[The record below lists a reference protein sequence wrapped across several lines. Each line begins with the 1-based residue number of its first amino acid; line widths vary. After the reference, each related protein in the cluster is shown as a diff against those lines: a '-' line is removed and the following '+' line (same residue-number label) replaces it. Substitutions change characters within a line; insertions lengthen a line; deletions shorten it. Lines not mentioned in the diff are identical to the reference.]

1 MSGRTRSQNRSR
13 GRSRSRS
20 RGMMGGSH
28 SAAAAVT
35 NSGSTGGGAADWVIK
50 NFGLGNAQWNNT
62 FGPQSLG
69 VENGNLLPTV
79 VGAPAVLTGM
89 TPQGQN
95 VGAYTLKSLM
105 SGGGRGR
112 GGRGRGGRRRMKKTK
127 GGMGMIETA
136 AVPLTILALQ
146 QSYGTRR
153 KGSRRKG
160 SRRRGSRRGSRRR

>member
-13 GRSRSRS
+13 S

-28 SAAAAVT
+28 AAVAA
-35 NSGSTGGGAADWVIK
+35 NAGSTGGGAAGWALS
-50 NFGLGNAQWNNT
+50 NFGNGDQQWWNT
-62 FGPQSLG
+62 FGPKSLG

-105 SGGGRGR
+105 SGGGK
-112 GGRGRGGRRRMKKTK
+112 RRKGIKRTR
-127 GGMGMIETA
+127 GGMGMLATA
-136 AVPLTILALQ
+136 AVPLTLLAMQ

-153 KGSRRKG
+153 KGSSRRGSSRRG
-160 SRRRGSRRGSRRR
+160 SRRRGSRRRGSRRR

>member
-13 GRSRSRS
+13 GRSRSR
-20 RGMMGGSH
+20 GMMGGSH
-28 SAAAAVT
+28 SAAAPVSA
-35 NSGSTGGGAADWVIK
+35 GSTGGGAADWVIK

-112 GGRGRGGRRRMKKTK
+112 RRRMKKTK

-153 KGSRRKG
+153 RGSRRKG
-160 SRRRGSRRGSRRR
+160 TRRRGTRRRGSRRR

>member
-13 GRSRSRS
+13 S

-28 SAAAAVT
+28 AAVAA
-35 NSGSTGGGAADWVIK
+35 NAGSTGGGAAGWALS
-50 NFGLGNAQWNNT
+50 NFGNGDQQWWNT
-62 FGPQSLG
+62 FGPKSLG

-79 VGAPAVLTGM
+79 VGAPAVLAQN

-105 SGGGRGR
+105 SGGGRG
-112 GGRGRGGRRRMKKTK
+112 GRGRRMKKTK
-127 GGMGMIETA
+127 GGMGMIATA
-136 AVPLTILALQ
+136 AVPLTLLALQ

-153 KGSRRKG
+153 KGS
-160 SRRRGSRRGSRRR
+160 SRRGSRRRGTRRRGSRRR

>member
-1 MSGRTRSQNRSR
+1 MSGRTRSQNRNRSR
-13 GRSRSRS
+13 GRNRN

-28 SAAAAVT
+28 AAANVA
-35 NSGSTGGGAADWVIK
+35 NAGSGGGAADWVIK
-50 NFGLGNAQWNNT
+50 NFGLGDAQWNNT

-112 GGRGRGGRRRMKKTK
+112 RRRMKKTK

-153 KGSRRKG
+153 KGSRRRG
-160 SRRRGSRRGSRRR
+160 SRKRGSRRGSRRR

>member
-13 GRSRSRS
+13 S

-28 SAAAAVT
+28 AAVAA
-35 NSGSTGGGAADWVIK
+35 NAGSTGGGAAGWALS
-50 NFGLGNAQWNNT
+50 NFGNGDQQWWNT
-62 FGPQSLG
+62 FGPKSLG

-105 SGGGRGR
+105 SGGGRR
-112 GGRGRGGRRRMKKTK
+112 GRRMKKTK
-127 GGMGMIETA
+127 GGMGMIATA
-136 AVPLTILALQ
+136 AVPLTLLALQ

-153 KGSRRKG
+153 KGSRRG
-160 SRRRGSRRGSRRR
+160 SRRRGTRRRGSRRR